1 MTALHEIPATKH
13 GDRLPTARPAQP
25 ASAAGHAFAVA
36 DALAEVQPL
45 QIQES
50 GYQTTTLI
58 GRRWS
63 AVD

>member
-1 MTALHEIPATKH
+1 MTALHVIPATKH
-13 GDRLPTARPAQP
+13 GDRLYAARPAQP

-36 DALAEVQPL
+36 DAPAEVQPL
-45 QIQES
+45 QIHES
-50 GYQTTTLI
+50 GYQSTALI